1 LESYLADR
9 YAIVGTADDC
19 LATIERMA
27 GYGVKKIWLNV
38 HFDDKLGFIRRWRDV
53 MTQLR

>member
-1 LESYLADR
+1 
-9 YAIVGTADDC
+9 
-19 LATIERMA
+19 MA